1 MQTPDERSHSTSYM
15 VVSEGEKIDTSGK
28 KAGRKISSKVVLV
41 LSNYHFNR
49 DKQSPKF
56 KPCTPADCTVGL
68 KYSSSEFVIVGTPER
83 DAGFHFDRFGVL
95 IPFDAFVS
103 LLTNQSFKN
112 YIEKCKARYDKQV
125 NDASSTVEAV
135 VVDDDDEDEDG
146 EETVVVKKGG
156 KKKRTGDSVEQGS
169 GGGGKKKPSN

>member
-1 MQTPDERSHSTSYM
+1 M
-15 VVSEGEKIDTSGK
+15 VVSEGEKIDSSGK
-28 KAGRKISSKVVLV
+28 KAGRKISTKVVLV

-68 KYSSSEFVIVGTPER
+68 KYSSSEFVIAGTPER

-112 YIEKCKARYDKQV
+112 YIEKCKARYDEQV
-125 NDASSTVEAV
+125 NDASSTGGAV
-135 VVDDDDEDEDG
+135 VVDDDNDDDEDEDG
-146 EETVVVKKGG
+146 EETVVVKKAG
-156 KKKRTGDSVEQGS
+156 KKKRTSDVVEQGS
-169 GGGGKKKPSN
+169 GTGGKKKPTN

>member
-1 MQTPDERSHSTSYM
+1 M

-135 VVDDDDEDEDG
+135 VVDDDDDDDEDEDG